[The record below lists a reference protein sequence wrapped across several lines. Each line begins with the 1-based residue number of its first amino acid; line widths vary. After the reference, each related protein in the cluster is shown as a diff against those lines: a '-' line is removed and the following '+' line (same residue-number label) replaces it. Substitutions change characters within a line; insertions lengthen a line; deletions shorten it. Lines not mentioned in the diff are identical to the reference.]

1 MKEVAA
7 KGFLIRIRKL
17 NMMIKNKIAEKEQ
30 WLVYATGTTAQ
41 LSERV
46 QTSSNGQKLENA
58 TIRYME
64 EVQKIDKRIYEL
76 LKEKQEVINVIEQL
90 NEIHYDVL
98 HKIYVQNFTF
108 QDVADDYGKSYS
120 WATSIHGR
128 ALKNLQNIL
137 DERKVQN
144 ETSK

>member
-1 MKEVAA
+1 MKEVTA
-7 KGFLIRIRKL
+7 KGFLKRIRKL
-17 NMMIKNKIAEKEQ
+17 DKMIMNKIAEKEQ
-30 WLVYATGTTAQ
+30 WKAIATGTTVQ

-46 QTSSNGQKLENA
+46 QTSSNGQKMENA
-58 TIRYME
+58 IINALDIQADIDRYISKLA
-64 EVQKIDKRIYEL
+64 Q
-76 LKEKQEVINVIEQL
+76 EKKEVISVIEQL

-108 QDVADDYGKSYS
+108 QKVADDYGKSYS

-137 DERKVQN
+137 DERNGSECK
-144 ETSK
+144 E

>member
-1 MKEVAA
+1 MNEVTA

-30 WLVYATGTTAQ
+30 WLVYATGTTIP
-41 LSERV
+41 LTERV

-90 NEIHYDVL
+90 NETHYDVL

-108 QDVADDYGKSYS
+108 QDVADDYEKSYS

-137 DERKVQN
+137 DERKGA
-144 ETSK
+144 E

>member
-1 MKEVAA
+1 MKEV
-7 KGFLIRIRKL
+7 KVKDFLKRIRKADKII
-17 NMMIKNKIAEKEQ
+17 MNKIAEKEH
-30 WLVYATGTTAQ
+30 WKAIATGTTVQ

-46 QTSSNGQKLENA
+46 QTSSNGQKMADAVINA
-58 TIRYME
+58 LDVQADIDRYIS
-64 EVQKIDKRIYEL
+64 KL
-76 LKEKQEVINVIEQL
+76 AAEKNEVISVIEQL

-144 ETSK
+144 EISK